1 MSKIVILGAGISGHV
16 AASHLRRKLSKEHE
30 VVVVS
35 PNSNYQWIPSNIWVG
50 IGRMQSKEIL
60 FPLAPLYKKKHI
72 GYKQAKAISFF
83 PEGDKIEQKP
93 YILAEYVVGEQK
105 GTQEKVTYDYL
116 INATGPKL
124 NFEATE
130 GLIPGSNKT
139 YSVCT
144 YTHAEHAWQ
153 GLEKVIEQM
162 KNGKH
167 IKILIGTGHAKATCQ
182 GAAFEYIL
190 NVEQELRRHKVRD
203 MAEITWISNEYQLG
217 DFGMDGMLLSY
228 SGMTMKSSEMVQ
240 MVFEDRDIKW
250 ILGAG
255 VEKIE
260 DGIAHYENLEG
271 EHKSETYDFAMLIP
285 AFSGHGFKA
294 YDKNEKDITE
304 KLFKGF
310 MVVDADYTPKPY
322 EEWSVRDWPETYQNP
337 SYNTIFAP
345 GIAFAPPHAI
355 SQPRKSKNGTAISP
369 APPRTG
375 MPSGITAKLVAD
387 NIIDSI
393 KNGKESLHHKGS
405 LGNMGAACIASAGY
419 GMTQGSGVSIT
430 TYPIVPDY
438 EKYPKTQGR
447 QLGKTFGEIGLAG
460 HWLKLALHYA
470 FIYKAK
476 MRPLWWLIPE

>member
-182 GAAFEYIL
+182 GAAFELYF
-190 NVEQELRRHKVRD
+190 KCG
-203 MAEITWISNEYQLG
+203 TG
-217 DFGMDGMLLSY
+217 
-228 SGMTMKSSEMVQ
+228 TTSS
-240 MVFEDRDIKW
+240 
-250 ILGAG
+250 
-255 VEKIE
+255 
-260 DGIAHYENLEG
+260 
-271 EHKSETYDFAMLIP
+271 
-285 AFSGHGFKA
+285 
-294 YDKNEKDITE
+294 
-304 KLFKGF
+304 
-310 MVVDADYTPKPY
+310 
-322 EEWSVRDWPETYQNP
+322 
-337 SYNTIFAP
+337 
-345 GIAFAPPHAI
+345 
-355 SQPRKSKNGTAISP
+355 
-369 APPRTG
+369 
-375 MPSGITAKLVAD
+375 
-387 NIIDSI
+387 
-393 KNGKESLHHKGS
+393 
-405 LGNMGAACIASAGY
+405 
-419 GMTQGSGVSIT
+419 
-430 TYPIVPDY
+430 
-438 EKYPKTQGR
+438 
-447 QLGKTFGEIGLAG
+447 
-460 HWLKLALHYA
+460 
-470 FIYKAK
+470 
-476 MRPLWWLIPE
+476 